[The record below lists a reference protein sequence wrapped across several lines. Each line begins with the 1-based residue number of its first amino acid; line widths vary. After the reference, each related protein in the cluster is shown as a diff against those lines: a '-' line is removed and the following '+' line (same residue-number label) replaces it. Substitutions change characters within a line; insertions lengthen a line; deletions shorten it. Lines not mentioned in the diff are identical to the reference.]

1 MIDLRSDTVTQ
12 PTSAMR
18 AAMMEA
24 PLGDDVFRDDPTVLK
39 LEAIAARRL
48 GKEAGLFVPTGTM
61 ANQLALRVHC
71 RHGDE
76 VVAHRRC
83 HIFNYET
90 GAAAAL
96 AGVQLRTIDSDDG
109 NMSPESVAAQLRIS
123 ADTHVANTALLTFEN
138 THNACG
144 GLVLDQAVV
153 EASVGVAAAQ
163 GVPAHLDG
171 ARLANAAVASGR
183 SLSDLAAP
191 FETVSLCLSKGL
203 GAPVGS
209 VLCGDRERI
218 ELALRYR
225 KMYGGGM
232 RQAGVLAAAGVHALA
247 HHVDRLADDH
257 ARTQQLADALRR
269 HAAVRVEQPQTNLL
283 FFNLAPDYP
292 VSDADFE
299 ARLKG
304 AEVRVHGDSRRFRAV
319 LHLDVDDAALEQA
332 IAALDRLLVGPA

>member
-1 MIDLRSDTVTQ
+1 MIDLRSDTVTR
-12 PTSAMR
+12 PTPGMREAM
-18 AAMMEA
+18 ATAE
-24 PLGDDVFRDDPTVLK
+24 LGDDVFRDDPTVLA
-39 LEAIAARRL
+39 LEAKAADIL

-90 GAAAAL
+90 GAATAL

-109 NMSPESVAAQLRIS
+109 SMSPEAVARELRIS
-123 ADTHVANTALLTFEN
+123 DDTHVANTALLAFEN

-144 GLVLDQAVV
+144 GKVLDQRQV
-153 EASVGVAAAQ
+153 EASVAVAAAQ

-171 ARLANAAVASGR
+171 ARLANAAVASST
-183 SLSDLAAP
+183 SLAALAAP
-191 FETVSLCLSKGL
+191 FQTVSLCLSKGL

-209 VLCGDRERI
+209 VLCGDRKRI
-218 ELALRYR
+218 RLALRYR

-232 RQAGVLAAAGVHALA
+232 RQAGVIAAAGLYALHHHVERLAEDHARAQHLAAALA
-247 HHVDRLADDH
+247 
-257 ARTQQLADALRR
+257 R
-269 HAAVRVEQPQTNLL
+269 HGAVRVEQPDTNLL
-283 FFNLAPDYP
+283 FFNLAADYP

-299 ARLKG
+299 ARLKAAG
-304 AEVRVHGDSRRFRAV
+304 VLVHGGNRRFRAV
-319 LHLDVDDAALEQA
+319 LHLDVDDGALDQA
-332 IAALDRLLVGPA
+332 IAAFDSLF

>member
-12 PTSAMR
+12 PTPAMR
-18 AAMMEA
+18 AAMMAA
-24 PLGDDVFRDDPTVLK
+24 PLGDDVFRDDPTVLE
-39 LEAIAARRL
+39 LEATAARML
-48 GKEAGLFVPTGTM
+48 GKEAGLYVPTGTM

-109 NMSPESVAAQLRIS
+109 NMTPEAVAAQLRIS
-123 ADTHVANTALLTFEN
+123 DDTHVANTALLAFEN

-144 GLVLDQAVV
+144 GLVLDQALV
-153 EASVGVAAAQ
+153 EASVACAAAQ

-171 ARLANAAVASGR
+171 ARLANAAVASG
-183 SLSDLAAP
+183 STLAALAAP
-191 FETVSLCLSKGL
+191 FQTVSLCLSKGL

-209 VLCGDRERI
+209 VLCGDRRRI
-218 ELALRYR
+218 TLALRYR

-232 RQAGVLAAAGVHALA
+232 RQAGVIAAAGLHALQ
-247 HHVDRLADDH
+247 HHVERLADDH
-257 ARTQQLADALRR
+257 ARTQHLAEALGR
-269 HAAVRVEQPQTNLL
+269 HAAVQVEQPQTNLL

-292 VSDADFE
+292 VSDVDFE
-299 ARLKG
+299 ARLSAAG
-304 AEVRVHGDSRRFRAV
+304 VLVHGGNRRFRAV

-332 IAALDRLLVGPA
+332 ISAFDALF